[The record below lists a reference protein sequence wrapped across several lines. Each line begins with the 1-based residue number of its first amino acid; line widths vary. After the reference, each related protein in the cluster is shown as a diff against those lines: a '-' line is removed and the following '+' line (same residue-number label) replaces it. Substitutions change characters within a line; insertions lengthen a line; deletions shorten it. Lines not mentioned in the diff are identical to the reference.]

1 MEQSLQL
8 RVVAIFEIFVISA
21 VGAYLPQYII
31 EQTTLKKDSEDTVAV
46 AADVNN
52 ESQQIS
58 ETLLFR
64 SLKCFSGGLVVAVA
78 FCHLL
83 ADSVGDLS
91 DDSLVE
97 GTPGFPLTMSLAM
110 TGVIFLVCL
119 EQMTVVAL
127 DMIDNYEIHPT
138 IGSTTNCIEQLP
150 PTIIDQSDKGKPKDD
165 RENDA
170 CDNPSH
176 LHLQITT
183 EIDINQQQPVTV
195 TTVSVA
201 EEREKKTFKKQFLK
215 LILFEFSVALH
226 SVIIGFNLG
235 ILTTADIPDIKI
247 LMVALGFHQFFEGF
261 SLGTMIIDIQKL
273 SWNSIILF
281 IIAFALT
288 TPIGI
293 LIGIL
298 TSSTTASDHANGV
311 INALAGGFLIYAGL
325 VEILH
330 EEFARE
336 TSKKVSIQQR
346 PVMCA
351 SMILGAVF
359 MAILAIWA

>member
-1 MEQSLQL
+1 MELSLQL
-8 RVVAIFEIFVISA
+8 RVVAIFEIFIISA
-21 VGAYLPQYII
+21 VGAYLPLYIL
-31 EQTTLKKDSEDTVAV
+31 EQTTLKKVSEVTVTVAV
-46 AADVNN
+46 N
-52 ESQQIS
+52 ESQQLS

-91 DDSLVE
+91 DDSLVK

-127 DMIDNYEIHPT
+127 DMVDNYEIHPS
-138 IGSTTNCIEQLP
+138 IDSNTTNYIEQLP
-150 PTIIDQSDKGKPKDD
+150 PSIIDQSVEEKPQDD

-183 EIDINQQQPVTV
+183 EIGINQQQPVIASQDV

-201 EEREKKTFKKQFLK
+201 EDREKKVFKKQFLK
-215 LILFEFSVALH
+215 LIIFEFSVALH

-235 ILTTADIPDIKI
+235 ILTTADLPEIKI

-261 SLGTMIIDIQKL
+261 SLGRYRY
-273 SWNSIILF
+273 S
-281 IIAFALT
+281 
-288 TPIGI
+288 
-293 LIGIL
+293 
-298 TSSTTASDHANGV
+298 
-311 INALAGGFLIYAGL
+311 
-325 VEILH
+325 
-330 EEFARE
+330 
-336 TSKKVSIQQR
+336 
-346 PVMCA
+346 
-351 SMILGAVF
+351 
-359 MAILAIWA
+359 